1 MPAPLPARTGV
12 ADENWRLQMNKAC
25 YALNY
30 KSDAASQAATRC
42 RAENV
47 LLLLASVLQ
56 PLAVYRNRGAGKKPS
71 IDTNPTYQKA
81 TK

>member
-1 MPAPLPARTGV
+1 VPAPLPARTGV
-12 ADENWRLQMNKAC
+12 ADENWRLQMNKAY

-47 LLLLASVLQ
+47 LLLLLVS
-56 PLAVYRNRGAGKKPS
+56 YNR
-71 IDTNPTYQKA
+71 
-81 TK
+81 